1 MRRRRPLRRV
11 LAGLILLVLLA
22 VAGWTG
28 AWLWVADRMNTHLA
42 AWEAEQRSAGWT
54 IAHGTPT
61 RAGWPFAAALILPDL
76 NIVGPQNM
84 VPGGITWTA
93 DRLTLALDIRH
104 PDDLYLA
111 ATGRQTL
118 AIAGSGPIPFAAER
132 LVAHAALQPGGAPT
146 AATFRAR
153 QLLAAFPNAA
163 ATPSSLAI
171 ADMVGTLSV
180 DRSAGRDRA
189 AIAMLVSASDI
200 DLPEKNGLGLGRR
213 VAALAGAV
221 GISGPT
227 AMPGGAPMTLAAWR
241 DSGGSLDL
249 RLLRLDYGPLAAS
262 GEGQISLG
270 ATLQPEGTARLHATG
285 VDAAIEYLIHSHVLK
300 RPAATA
306 LRAMLGLLISPSA
319 SATPSALNVPLT
331 LKSGAVSLGS
341 VPVLRVPWLTGS
353 GD

>member
-11 LAGLILLVLLA
+11 LAGLILLLLLA

-84 VPGGITWTA
+84 IPAGITWTA

-104 PDDLYLA
+104 PNDLYLA
-111 ATGRQTL
+111 ATGRQSL
-118 AIAGSGPIPFAAER
+118 NIAGSGPIPFAAER

-153 QLLAAFPNAA
+153 QLLAALPN
-163 ATPSSLAI
+163 TQPSSLAV
-171 ADMVGTLSV
+171 AELVGTLSV
-180 DRSAGRDRA
+180 DRTAGRDRA
-189 AIAMLVSASDI
+189 AIAVVFSASDI

-213 VAALAGAV
+213 VSALAGAA
-221 GISGPT
+221 GMTGPT
-227 AMPGGAPMTLAAWR
+227 AMPDGSPMTIAGWR
-241 DSGGSLDL
+241 DGGGSLDL

-262 GEGQISLG
+262 GDGQIALG
-270 ATLQPEGTARLHATG
+270 PTLQPEGKARLHAIG
-285 VDAAIEYLIHSHVLK
+285 VDAAIEDLIHTRVLK

-306 LRAMLGLLISPSA
+306 LRAMLGLLIRPST
-319 SATPSALNVPLT
+319 SATPAVMDVPLT
-331 LKSGAVSLGS
+331 LKSGIVSLGT
-341 VPVLRVPWLTGS
+341 VPVLRLPWLLG
-353 GD
+353 GGG